1 MREVY
6 LDHMA
11 KTPLLPEVE
20 EVIIRYQK
28 ERFGNPSSLH
38 RFGRQGAQLMEE
50 AREKVASLILAERDE
65 IVFTSC
71 GTESNNFALRGVM
84 MSPSR
89 KGNHCI
95 VSSIEHFSVLHT
107 ARRLSR
113 QGCTVTQLPVDRDG
127 RVNPQDVESA
137 ITPETALISIMHAS
151 GEVGTL
157 QPIREIAQIARKH
170 QVLMHT
176 DAIASCG
183 MMPID
188 VSAWGVD
195 FLSLASDQLYG
206 PVGAA
211 ALFIRKGVK
220 VQPFL
225 EGGGQE
231 EGLRS
236 GTENVPAIVGMGKAA
251 TITRRELPGKMT
263 SMTSL
268 RQKLAEGLLAIE
280 GVHLNGHPTERLPGH
295 VSISVEG
302 VEGESLLLALD
313 MQGVFVGLGSACNS
327 KAMKSSHVLQAMGIE
342 ESLAKG
348 TVVLTLGRHTRVE
361 DIDYVLDVCP
371 KVIESL
377 RAVDQIGVR

>member
-1 MREVY
+1 
-6 LDHMA
+6 
-11 KTPLLPEVE
+11 
-20 EVIIRYQK
+20 
-28 ERFGNPSSLH
+28 
-38 RFGRQGAQLMEE
+38 
-50 AREKVASLILAERDE
+50 
-65 IVFTSC
+65 
-71 GTESNNFALRGVM
+71 
-84 MSPSR
+84 
-89 KGNHCI
+89 
-95 VSSIEHFSVLHT
+95 
-107 ARRLSR
+107 
-113 QGCTVTQLPVDRDG
+113 
-127 RVNPQDVESA
+127 
-137 ITPETALISIMHAS
+137 
-151 GEVGTL
+151 
-157 QPIREIAQIARKH
+157 
-170 QVLMHT
+170 
-176 DAIASCG
+176 
-183 MMPID
+183 MPID

-302 VEGESLLLALD
+302 VEGEYRT
-313 MQGVFVGLGSACNS
+313 
-327 KAMKSSHVLQAMGIE
+327 E
-342 ESLAKG
+342 
-348 TVVLTLGRHTRVE
+348 
-361 DIDYVLDVCP
+361 
-371 KVIESL
+371 
-377 RAVDQIGVR
+377 